1 MLRSLAVLLVALSA
15 LAACGPLPQPF
26 RGNPGAEGRRLA
38 APPAYRIAVPSPT
51 AALLPDLAS
60 SDLAVAMSEALEA
73 AEVPA
78 VAGPPAPLDWR
89 LDITADREGQG
100 VVPGYAIRDADG
112 RVLGQARGAPVGLA
126 DWSQSEPA
134 LLREVAARDAP
145 VVAGLLSRGEAAR
158 RASETVAFNGAGGP
172 PRLRFTGVRGAPGDG
187 NQALATRMRDFL
199 ATKGLVVQDGAEGA
213 AFAVSGEVTMAP
225 APDRKQRVEILW
237 KVSRRDGHDL
247 GRALQLNEVPTGSLN
262 GLWGDVAYVVA
273 EEASVAV
280 RDIIANA
287 GGLGEAATRRGE
299 APAAAGGEAPP
310 LESAGTGAAPAIP
323 AAAPAPPRARPPARA
338 RTVAP

>member
-1 MLRSLAVLLVALSA
+1 MRPFPSFLAALLL
-15 LAACGPLPQPF
+15 LTACGPLPQPF

-38 APPAYRIAVPSPT
+38 APPAYRIAVPSPS
-51 AALLPDLAS
+51 AALLSDMAS
-60 SDLAVAMSEALEA
+60 SDFAVAMSEALEG

-100 VVPGYAIRDADG
+100 VVPAYAIRDADG
-112 RVLGQARGAPVGLA
+112 RVLGQARGAPVGVA
-126 DWSQSEPA
+126 EWSQSEPGM
-134 LLREVAARDAP
+134 LREVASRDAT

-158 RASETVAFNGAGGP
+158 RASETVAFNGSAGP
-172 PRLRFTGVRGAPGDG
+172 PRVRFTGVRGAPGDG
-187 NQALATRMRDFL
+187 NQALAARMQEFL
-199 ATKGLVVQDGAEGA
+199 AGKGLVVQDGAEGA

-225 APDRKQRVEILW
+225 AADRKQRVEILW

-247 GRALQLNEVPTGSLN
+247 GRALQLNEVPGGSLN

-287 GGLGEAATRRGE
+287 GGLGEAATRREGAANPSPATPGE
-299 APAAAGGEAPP
+299 AAAPP
-310 LESAGTGAAPAIP
+310 APPAPRAGTG
-323 AAAPAPPRARPPARA
+323 R
-338 RTVAP
+338 

>member
-1 MLRSLAVLLVALSA
+1 MRPFLSLLLPLAL

-38 APPAYRIAVPSPT
+38 APPAYRIAVPSPST
-51 AALLPDLAS
+51 ALLSDVAS
-60 SDLAVAMSEALEA
+60 SDFAVAVAEALEA

-89 LDITADREGQG
+89 LDISADREGQG
-100 VVPGYAIRDADG
+100 VVPAYAVRDADG
-112 RVLGQARGAPVGLA
+112 RVLGQARGASVGVA
-126 DWSQSEPA
+126 EWSQSTPD
-134 LLREVAARDAP
+134 LLRKVASRDAG

-172 PRLRFTGVRGAPGDG
+172 PRVRFTGVRGAPGDG
-187 NQALATRMRDFL
+187 NQALATRMREFL
-199 ATKGLVVQDGAEGA
+199 ASQGLVVQDGADGA
-213 AFAVSGEVTMAP
+213 AFAVSGEITMA
-225 APDRKQRVEILW
+225 AGAARKQRVEILW

-247 GRALQLNEVPTGSLN
+247 GRALQLNEVPAGSLN

-287 GGLGEAATRRGE
+287 GGLGEAAARRDQ
-299 APAAAGGEAPP
+299 P
-310 LESAGTGAAPAIP
+310 
-323 AAAPAPPRARPPARA
+323 PAPPATVPPRAP
-338 RTVAP
+338 

>member
-1 MLRSLAVLLVALSA
+1 MLRSLAGRAWLAGLLAV

-51 AALLPDLAS
+51 AALLSDMAS

-73 AEVPA
+73 AEVPV

-112 RVLGQARGAPVGLA
+112 RVLGQARGGPVGIA

-134 LLREVAARDAP
+134 LMREVAARDAP
-145 VVAGLLSRGEAAR
+145 VIAALLSRGEAAR

-172 PRLRFTGVRGAPGDG
+172 PRVRFTGVRGAPGDG

-287 GGLGEAATRRGE
+287 GGLGEAAARRGE
-299 APAAAGGEAPP
+299 APPGDSAPSGADAPPSAAAA
-310 LESAGTGAAPAIP
+310 TP
-323 AAAPAPPRARPPARA
+323 AAARARPPAA
-338 RTVAP
+338 RPRPAAP